1 MTRAVVLFYLVAFAL
16 GGAGMYRANLRADSG
31 SRRGRWLKFATYF
44 VITGTVLGVAALGHA
59 AFCVLTGIILLLGVR
74 ELHAVRRGLAPT
86 VWIAYVALGAGAL
99 LFAYKAAPPQTVFVY
114 MLVAVFDGFSQV
126 AGQLFGRWQLARRIS
141 PAKKV
146 EGAAGGLLAAAACA
160 VLLRGLIGVTVARAL
175 AVSLLI
181 VAAAFGGD
189 LAASWVKRRQ
199 GVKDF
204 GNLLPGHGGVL
215 DRFDSFLPAAAA
227 AWLLLSLGA

>member
-1 MTRAVVLFYLVAFAL
+1 L
-16 GGAGMYRANLRADSG
+16 GGL
-31 SRRGRWLKFATYF
+31 
-44 VITGTVLGVAALGHA
+44 
-59 AFCVLTGIILLLGVR
+59 
-74 ELHAVRRGLAPT
+74 ELYAVRRGLAPA
-86 VWIAYVALGAGAL
+86 VWAAYVALGAGAL
-99 LFAYKAAPPQTVFVY
+99 LFAYDAAPPQTVFVY
-114 MLVAVFDGFSQV
+114 MVVAVFDGFSQV
-126 AGQLFGRWQLARRIS
+126 AGQLFGRRQFARRIS

-146 EGAAGGLLAAAACA
+146 EGTAGGLLAATACA
-160 VLLRGLIGVTVARAL
+160 VLLRSLIGVTVTRAI
-175 AVSLLI
+175 AAALLI
-181 VAAAFGGD
+181 EAAAFAGD